1 MTVPSFHV
9 EAKKIAY
16 RQSRDG
22 LVVSFV
28 IHPNDMPDALAV
40 APLGQRYMLALAA
53 IGDDERPIP
62 VVDQSHLSRV
72 DNPGVGATPA
82 APSAGDAGLGRT
94 AGSIP
99 ATGANH
105 FLASERGKARYASA
119 SDMERAR
126 TRAALL
132 PKDARFQK
140 WVIDR
145 NWVADDLLSNED
157 AAAFYIRE
165 YACAGESR
173 KLIAED
179 EACYRAFVAME
190 TDYLLAIGALPEPR

>member
-1 MTVPSFHV
+1 VTVPSFHV

-53 IGDDERPIP
+53 IGDDEKPTP

-94 AGSIP
+94 VGSIP

-105 FLASERGKARYASA
+105 AAVKRFLASERGKAAYAAA
-119 SDMERAR
+119 SDMEKAR
-126 TRAALL
+126 TRATLL
-132 PKDARFQK
+132 PKDARFRAWTGELAETLVEQ
-140 WVIDR
+140 
-145 NWVADDLLSNED
+145 
-157 AAAFYIRE
+157 YIRE
-165 YACAGESR
+165 TCCAGESR

-179 EACYRAFVAME
+179 RACYEAFLRLE
-190 TDYLLAIGALPEPR
+190 TQYLVDTNQMAEPR

>member
-53 IGDDERPIP
+53 IGDDEKPIP

-94 AGSIP
+94 VGSIP
-99 ATGANH
+99 ATGTNH

-132 PKDARFQK
+132 AKDERFRAWMTRQPHPYDPMTT
-140 WVIDR
+140 IEYE
-145 NWVADDLLSNED
+145 AEQ
-157 AAAFYIRE
+157 FIRDTC
-165 YACAGESR
+165 CAGESR

-179 EACYRAFVAME
+179 EACYRAFIAME
-190 TDYLLAIGALPEPR
+190 TQYLVDTNQMAEPR

>member
-53 IGDDERPIP
+53 IGDDEKPMTTVLEPLVKQP
-62 VVDQSHLSRV
+62 VKG
-72 DNPGVGATPA
+72 NPFT
-82 APSAGDAGLGRT
+82 
-94 AGSIP
+94 
-99 ATGANH
+99 
-105 FLASERGKARYASA
+105 ASERGKERYASA

-126 TRAALL
+126 TRAVML
-132 PKDARFQK
+132 PKDARFQAWAMPAPVQYGK
-140 WVIDR
+140 TLAVD
-145 NWVADDLLSNED
+145 VALVEQ
-157 AAAFYIRE
+157 FIRDTC
-165 YACAGESR
+165 CAGESR

-179 EACYRAFVAME
+179 ETCYRAFVVME
-190 TDYLLAIGALPEPR
+190 TQYLIETNQMAEPR